1 MSIYQ
6 PGPVKKPVRKD
17 PTPTATRTAPGAAKP
32 PGAGKG
38 TATSTVRPGP
48 AATPT
53 PRGRVNNSFTLAAPT
68 ATAAPFYGRGTGF
81 GPRATAEP
89 PVQMFIPP
97 GVRSYDPYATAT
109 SSVPDAEMPYWMDN
123 HINRDPGLRFS
134 GSSPSSGARF
144 NPNLLPDGGYTDATP
159 EFRSR
164 ENSAGQTGAGQTG
177 GSLSGLALLEAQ
189 MAQSQARE
197 AAAAAAAAERARA
210 AATAGVVIPPA
221 GPPPAVAP
229 PFMPNPNISG
239 DGGDTSNLQSDF
251 EKLAMLMQIGK
262 FAPEPPAV
270 DNSFRD
276 QMMTMWQQSQ
286 AKLEALTADFQSMI
300 LQFLK
305 QAQAQAAGAG
315 VPLPA
320 APAGA
325 TGNAFPL
332 SNIPAIAN
340 TGSNLQLSNAGLGY
354 LNDINPALN
363 RILQQMLAAKK
374 YTDTGQA
381 GQYGPLNYA
390 RFGGSGSLS
399 MTDADYENPLNYV
412 GVNAADRESSE
423 AALRM
428 LFSKMG
434 LNA

>member
-1 MSIYQ
+1 M
-6 PGPVKKPVRKD
+6 
-17 PTPTATRTAPGAAKP
+17 
-32 PGAGKG
+32 
-38 TATSTVRPGP
+38 
-48 AATPT
+48 
-53 PRGRVNNSFTLAAPT
+53 
-68 ATAAPFYGRGTGF
+68 
-81 GPRATAEP
+81 
-89 PVQMFIPP
+89 
-97 GVRSYDPYATAT
+97 
-109 SSVPDAEMPYWMDN
+109 
-123 HINRDPGLRFS
+123 
-134 GSSPSSGARF
+134 
-144 NPNLLPDGGYTDATP
+144 
-159 EFRSR
+159 
-164 ENSAGQTGAGQTG
+164 
-177 GSLSGLALLEAQ
+177 
-189 MAQSQARE
+189 
-197 AAAAAAAAERARA
+197 
-210 AATAGVVIPPA
+210 PPA
-221 GPPPAVAP
+221 GPPAGPPNPFVTTAAPLVPLDPFAP
-229 PFMPNPNISG
+229 PPNTSG
-239 DGGDTSNLQSDF
+239 DGDTADLQTDF

-262 FAPEPPAV
+262 FAPEPPPV

-276 QMMTMWQQSQ
+276 QIMTMWQASQ

-305 QAQAQAAGAG
+305 QAQAQAGGLGTG

-332 SNIPAIAN
+332 SNIPTISN
-340 TGSNLQLSNAGLGY
+340 MGSNLQFSNAGLGY

-399 MTDADYENPLNYV
+399 MNDADYENPLNYAGV
-412 GVNAADRESSE
+412 GASDRESSE